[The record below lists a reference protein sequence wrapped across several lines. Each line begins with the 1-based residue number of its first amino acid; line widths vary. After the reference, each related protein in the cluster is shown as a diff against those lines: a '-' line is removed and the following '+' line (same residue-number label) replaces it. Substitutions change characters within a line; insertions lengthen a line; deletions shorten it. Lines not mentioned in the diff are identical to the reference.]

1 MFMRFA
7 SPNERRTISREDLGF
22 YNALVIAGVYEV
34 TDKEIDVKAATSYI
48 TPLKRCIQEYPFLG
62 VVVRDKHTE
71 KPFYEKV
78 SSIDVN
84 NHISVI
90 HNEDINTQ
98 TEIKSIEEFLLPVLD
113 RPWPAD
119 IPPWRIVVLPLP
131 PHDEQTTRVFIAFS
145 FSHTLGDGLVGHAF
159 HQTFLHALQERIVEE
174 DSASLITPSTQQ
186 LPPPFDTPSRLP
198 ISWKFLLS
206 PLLAV
211 YLPKCLSALLGLR
224 AAVTTIDAGT
234 WTGSPMFF
242 DPSTPNSSR
251 IRLLEIES
259 SLVQTALRASRA
271 HGSKLTGLIH
281 QMIVMALSRV
291 LPDEKVTSYVSGTAV
306 DLRRSVGIPRCA
318 WGLYVSGHNQTHPRP
333 SDLPEKGSPSTFSD
347 EFWLSARSITED
359 LALCATR
366 LQDQAIGLLRYAP
379 SIRNWTAGKV
389 GQQRDCS
396 YEVSNLLAFDSA
408 AQEGDKCKITK
419 MIFATPAN
427 VVSGPL
433 VFNIISVKDGNLVI
447 AVNWQV
453 GALGVPHEE
462 EDDFV
467 NAVCESI
474 RADFEVS
481 FEPSDGLPKSRNQGG
496 TLFAQGQPKR
506 GCGQLELLL
515 SHIAPVDMSTY

>member
-34 TDKEIDVKAATSYI
+34 ADKEIDMKAAKSYI
-48 TPLKRCIQEYPFLG
+48 YPLRRCIQEYPYLG

-71 KPFYEKV
+71 KPFYQKV
-78 SSIDVN
+78 PSIDLN
-84 NHISVI
+84 HHISVHI
-90 HNEDINTQ
+90 EGINPQ
-98 TEIKSIEEFLLPVLD
+98 TETESIEKFLLPILD

-119 IPPWRIVVLPLP
+119 IPPWRVVVLPLR
-131 PHDEQTTRVFIAFS
+131 PHEEQTTRVFIAFS

-159 HQTFLHALQERIVEE
+159 HQTFLQALQERSVGEE
-174 DSASLITPSTQQ
+174 SASVILPSTQQ

-211 YLPKCLSALLGLR
+211 YLPKCLSALLGIR
-224 AAVTTIDAGT
+224 AAVTAVDAGT

-259 SLVQTALRASRA
+259 PLVRMALRASRA

-281 QMIVMALSRV
+281 QMIVMALSKV
-291 LPDEKVTSYVSGTAV
+291 LPDEATNFVSGTAV
-306 DLRRSVGIPRCA
+306 DMRRSVGIPRCA
-318 WGLYVSGHNQTHPRP
+318 WGLYVSGHYEAHPRP
-333 SDLPEKGSPSTFSD
+333 SVLPEKESPSTFSD
-347 EFWLSARSITED
+347 EFWTSARSITEN

-389 GQQRDCS
+389 GQRRDCS

-408 AQEGDKCKITK
+408 AQEEDKCRITK
-419 MIFATPAN
+419 MVFATPAN

-433 VFNIISVKDGNLVI
+433 VFNIISVKGGNLVI

-453 GALGVPHEE
+453 GALGVPPEKE
-462 EDDFV
+462 GDFV
-467 NAVCESI
+467 NAVCEYI
-474 RADFEVS
+474 RADFE
-481 FEPSDGLPKSRNQGG
+481 R
-496 TLFAQGQPKR
+496 
-506 GCGQLELLL
+506 L
-515 SHIAPVDMSTY
+515 SVHC

>member
-1 MFMRFA
+1 
-7 SPNERRTISREDLGF
+7 
-22 YNALVIAGVYEV
+22 
-34 TDKEIDVKAATSYI
+34 
-48 TPLKRCIQEYPFLG
+48 
-62 VVVRDKHTE
+62 
-71 KPFYEKV
+71 
-78 SSIDVN
+78 
-84 NHISVI
+84 
-90 HNEDINTQ
+90 
-98 TEIKSIEEFLLPVLD
+98 
-113 RPWPAD
+113 
-119 IPPWRIVVLPLP
+119 
-131 PHDEQTTRVFIAFS
+131 
-145 FSHTLGDGLVGHAF
+145 
-159 HQTFLHALQERIVEE
+159 VEE
-174 DSASLITPSTQQ
+174 DSAPLTPPSTQQ

-211 YLPKCLSALLGLR
+211 YLPKCLAALLGLR

-259 SLVQTALRASRA
+259 SHVQTALKASRA

-291 LPDEKVTSYVSGTAV
+291 LPDEKVTNYVSGTAV
-306 DLRRSVGIPRCA
+306 DMRRSVGIPRCA

-333 SDLPEKGSPSTFSD
+333 SDLPEKGSPATFSD

-389 GQQRDCS
+389 GQRRDCS

-408 AQEGDKCKITK
+408 AQEGDKCRITK
-419 MIFATPAN
+419 MVFATPAN

-433 VFNIISVKDGNLVI
+433 VFNIISVNGGNLVI
-447 AVNWQV
+447 AVNWQA

-474 RADFEVS
+474 RADFES
-481 FEPSDGLPKSRNQGG
+481 
-496 TLFAQGQPKR
+496 
-506 GCGQLELLL
+506 L
-515 SHIAPVDMSTY
+515 SVQS

>member
-34 TDKEIDVKAATSYI
+34 TDKEIDVKAAKSYI
-48 TPLKRCIQEYPFLG
+48 TPLRRCIQEYPYLG

-78 SSIDVN
+78 PSIDLN

-90 HNEDINTQ
+90 HNEDIDPQ
-98 TEIKSIEEFLLPVLD
+98 TETKSIEEFLLPILD

-131 PHDEQTTRVFIAFS
+131 PHEEQTTRVLIAFS
-145 FSHTLGDGLVGHAF
+145 FSHTLGDGLVGHAL
-159 HQTFLHALQERIVEE
+159 HQTFLHALRERSVKEE
-174 DSASLITPSTQQ
+174 SVSLIPPSTQQ

-198 ISWKFLLS
+198 ISWSFLLS

-211 YLPKCLSALLGLR
+211 YLPRWLSALLGLR
-224 AAVTTIDAGT
+224 AAVTTVDAGT

-259 SLVQTALRASRA
+259 SLVKMALRASRA
-271 HGSKLTGLIH
+271 HESKLTGLIH
-281 QMIVMALSRV
+281 QMIVMALSKV
-291 LPDEKVTSYVSGTAV
+291 LPNEEATNFVSGTAV
-306 DLRRSVGIPRCA
+306 DMRRSVGISRCA
-318 WGLYVSGHNQTHPRP
+318 WGLYVSGHYEVHPRL
-333 SDLPEKGSPSTFSD
+333 SDLPEKGPPSTFSD
-347 EFWLSARSITED
+347 ELWSSARSITEN
-359 LALCATR
+359 LALCATH

-389 GQQRDCS
+389 GQRRDCS

-408 AQEGDKCKITK
+408 ATEGDECRITK
-419 MIFATPAN
+419 MVFATPAN

-433 VFNIISVKDGNLVI
+433 VFNIVSVKDGNLVI

-462 EDDFV
+462 EGDFV

-474 RADFEVS
+474 RADFES
-481 FEPSDGLPKSRNQGG
+481 
-496 TLFAQGQPKR
+496 
-506 GCGQLELLL
+506 L
-515 SHIAPVDMSTY
+515 SV